1 MSYVMGVDL
10 GTGSVKVSVMDKE
23 GQIISQESASL
34 SLSQTQPG
42 YSEQNPEDWVTA
54 TNVAIVNLALKDHID
69 LNQVEGVSYSGQM
82 HGLVLLG
89 SDNQILRPA
98 ILWDDTRTTK
108 QCKEIMDVCGDEFI
122 KITKNVPLEGFTLPK
137 ILWVKENE
145 PLIYK
150 QAKTFLLPKDYL
162 RYRMT
167 GDISMEYSDAAGTV
181 LLDVVKKQ
189 WSQEIGDKLGI
200 DMSICPK
207 LVNSVDSVGTISS
220 EYAKY
225 SGMSTETKVFA
236 GAADNAAG
244 ALGAGI
250 LDENKVMI
258 STGTS
263 GVVLKYENDD
273 QGYQGKLHFFNHA
286 IPDKYYSMGVTLAAG
301 HSLNWLY
308 ETFGDGESLSD
319 FANLADKSPVGAH
332 GLIFTPYIVGERT
345 PYADSKIRGSF
356 IGVSSI
362 NTKSD
367 FVRSVL
373 EGVIFSYADILKIY
387 HEHGKHFD
395 TVYSIGGGTKSETWL
410 QIQANVFNTKVKT
423 LENAQEPGLGAAM
436 IAAVGVKWFGSLEQ
450 CATQFVK
457 KGKTYWPEP
466 DKVEQYQ
473 KLYNIYAQVYDQ
485 TKMMNHE
492 LIDFRNND

>member
-10 GTGSVKVSVMDKE
+10 GTSSVKVSVMDKE
-23 GQIISQESASL
+23 GNAVSQESASL
-34 SLSQTQPG
+34 SLTQDQPG

-54 TNVAIVNLALKDHID
+54 TTVAIVNLALKDHID

-89 SDNQILRPA
+89 SDDQILRPA

-108 QCKEIMDVCGDEFI
+108 QCKEIMDTVGDDFI

-145 PLIYK
+145 PQIY
-150 QAKTFLLPKDYL
+150 QQVKTFLLPKDYL
-162 RYRMT
+162 RFRMT

-189 WSQEIGDKLGI
+189 WSKTICDKLGI
-200 DMSICPK
+200 DINICPK
-207 LVNSVDSVGTISS
+207 LVESVDQVGTIS
-220 EYAKY
+220 EKYAKY
-225 SGMSTETKVFA
+225 SGMSVDTKVFA

-244 ALGAGI
+244 AIGAGI
-250 LDENKVMI
+250 LDESKVMI

-263 GVVLKYENDD
+263 GVVLKYENQTDAYNG
-273 QGYQGKLHFFNHA
+273 QLHFFNHA
-286 IPDKYYSMGVTLAAG
+286 IPNKYYSMGVTLAAG
-301 HSLNWLY
+301 HSLKWLHQ
-308 ETFGDGESLSD
+308 TFGEKTALDDFVKKAGE
-319 FANLADKSPVGAH
+319 SPVGSH

-345 PYADSKIRGSF
+345 PYPDSKIRGSF

-362 NTKSD
+362 NTKAD
-367 FVRSVL
+367 FIRSVL

-387 HEHGKHFD
+387 HEHGQHFD
-395 TVYSIGGGTKSETWL
+395 SVYSIGGGAKSPLWL
-410 QIQANVFNTKVKT
+410 QIEANVFNKKVVT
-423 LENAQEPGLGAAM
+423 LDNDQQAGLGAAM
-436 IAAVGVKWFGSLEQ
+436 IAAVGVNWFNNLTE
-450 CATQFVK
+450 CADEFVK
-457 KGKTYWPEP
+457 KGKIYWPEP
-466 DKVEQYQ
+466 ENVEKYA
-473 KLYNIYAQVYDQ
+473 KLYKIYSQVYGQ
-485 TKMMNHE
+485 TKKMNHE